1 MISTPLRMNKLRARM
16 RAHALA
22 RGGFTL
28 IELMLV
34 VSLIGIM
41 SAISVPSVMRLMQ
54 DRRSQRDA
62 MTLLV
67 TLQDAHTRAFG
78 RGGAVV
84 MTIDTGGGS
93 SPAVVGIAESTFDIN
108 GAAAGGGEP
117 CLHRFGWQ
125 RHRLVAILRPRRT
138 SSSRK
143 RRPGHRLHRD
153 QQKVFLFTHP
163 AATLGR
169 TALTDAKL
177 DSVLTFEL
185 KVKGN
190 SGITRKVNSAERHLR
205 PDSDA
210 ASLTVGATQG
220 LRSAVGLHDGPSL
233 REFHDSGVMGSILA
247 IGVVLS
253 LKYAAMGTMGSQ
265 HITNA
270 SATRGV
276 LRR

>member
-108 GAAAGGGEP
+108 GAAAGGVIPNPACTGSV
-117 CLHRFGWQ
+117 GSDTAWWQ
-125 RHRLVAILRPRRT
+125 AAPTETDFQLDVGA
-138 SSSRK
+138 
-143 RRPGHRLHRD
+143 GHLGTGYIGAN
-153 QQKVFLFTHP
+153 QKVFLCFTP
-163 AATLGR
+163 RGDTMGR
-169 TALTDAKL
+169 TALTDPWLKL

-190 SGITRKVNSAERHLR
+190 SGITRKVEILPNGISRLR
-205 PDSDA
+205 
-210 ASLTVGATQG
+210 
-220 LRSAVGLHDGPSL
+220 
-233 REFHDSGVMGSILA
+233 I
-247 IGVVLS
+247 
-253 LKYAAMGTMGSQ
+253 
-265 HITNA
+265 
-270 SATRGV
+270 
-276 LRR
+276 